1 MQININLR
9 LEFVCTETVQLVVIQ
24 AFRIYSSHRAGLKP
38 HYFVKWRAR
47 RGVLKEFRSKLIQK
61 VYRSIIE

>member
-1 MQININLR
+1 MARADSLKIFYINIFL
-9 LEFVCTETVQLVVIQ
+9 LAVVIQ

-38 HYFVKWRAR
+38 HYFVKWRAQ

-61 VYRSIIE
+61 VYLSIIE